1 MGASL
6 STLSGWT
13 IVLCIAGY
21 YAFRYVDSGKK
32 KELAR
37 AAAQQKK
44 RVEDRF
50 PSSNHKENKNKAKR
64 QRGESITKD
73 GDKSDKSAK
82 SKQRPASQQ
91 PLAAST
97 NQKADY
103 SSDDDVDNREFAKQL
118 ASIKQGT
125 SFTGPKKGEEKK
137 AKSVKQSR
145 AQETDAAPKA
155 PAKVSAPSSTTG
167 ADADDDQSPIASP
180 EFTAVDSRDV
190 SDMLKQPSSS
200 GPSVLRLTDTDKA
213 AKPNNKKT
221 KSPEVKE
228 TKKQRQN
235 RAKAEAARLAREAE
249 EAERKVK
256 LEQQRRTARIAEGR
270 AAKDGSSFTNAA
282 APKNNAWAAN
292 SVHGTHGTSSIGSS
306 EFIPVQP
313 LDTYDAANQTD
324 ASKASAPSVD
334 KSSDN
339 WVSSLPSEEEQ
350 LSLLQ
355 DEDSWNT
362 VTSKKTRRKTKEN
375 VTSDSNS
382 VSNDTSS
389 VTSSVN
395 KPQKAVP
402 ATQQAV
408 VTTSQSKPQTA
419 KGSGRSSAFAHQSS
433 FAALSNDMEDQEQ
446 EQEWDV

>member
-1 MGASL
+1 MGVSL
-6 STLSGWT
+6 STLGGWT

-21 YAFRYVDSGKK
+21 YAFRYVDSGRK

-44 RVEDRF
+44 RVEDRLV
-50 PSSNHKENKNKAKR
+50 PPTYKENKTKAKR
-64 QRGESITKD
+64 QRGESIAKD
-73 GDKSDKSAK
+73 GEKSDRSAK
-82 SKQRPASQQ
+82 AKQRPASQQ
-91 PLAAST
+91 PLATTT

-103 SSDDDVDNREFAKQL
+103 SSDDHVDNREFAKQL

-125 SFTGPKKGEEKK
+125 SFAGPKKGEERK

-145 AQETDAAPKA
+145 AQEPDAAPKPA
-155 PAKVSAPSSTTG
+155 AKVSAPSSTTG
-167 ADADDDQSPIASP
+167 GDADDDQSPIASP

-190 SDMLKQPSSS
+190 SDMLEQPSSS

-221 KSPEVKE
+221 KAPEVKE

-282 APKNNAWAAN
+282 APKNNAWAGSGAN
-292 SVHGTHGTSSIGSS
+292 STPRPSSFGSG
-306 EFIPVQP
+306 EFVPVQP

-350 LSLLQ
+350 MSLLQ
-355 DEDSWNT
+355 DNDNWNT

-382 VSNDTSS
+382 ISNDTSS

-395 KPQKAVP
+395 KPEKVVP
-402 ATQQAV
+402 ATQQPAV
-408 VTTSQSKPQTA
+408 TASQSKPQTA
-419 KGSGRSSAFAHQSS
+419 KAVGRPSGFAQQSS
-433 FAALSNDMEDQEQ
+433 FAALSNDSEEQEQ